1 MTQRLLFLATLALV
15 ALLAP
20 HALAAGDGT
29 KKLKV
34 ALDKLNQVTAEQ
46 DLAADDAR
54 LVEAAGAIEA
64 VAQQNDAEG
73 AKALLGLLMTP
84 FPHASVEVFVSE
96 HARDALVGL
105 QPGGARDEVRSQL
118 EKKKR
123 DPRFAVPLAEVI
135 GGWSEEA
142 SVTALAD
149 LLTQRDDRL
158 IMAGARGLA
167 RLARKEC
174 VRPLITAFG
183 ALKDSG
189 GEPFEAVG
197 GALLTITGQGFR
209 TQEDWTK
216 FWDTN
221 EATWTPASRNASGS
235 GATQT
240 RSFQPDP
247 PKMFES
253 MEIRSK
259 KVVIILD
266 VSGSMHIRN
275 YVVDPIEVPP
285 PPGRRPREQDDGS
298 RTRDTESE
306 TGDTPAGGD
315 APGTPGAP
323 GAPAGPAAPPPP
335 PLPPGVDPNAPNYK
349 KKPCVF
355 SQCPGAKGTGPEC
368 PSDENLP
375 PWYRR
380 HDRLMRQVA
389 AVVQSFRS
397 DVKFNLVSFSTDAR
411 TWKGNTLL
419 EASDGNKR
427 LALRWIQSLQPSGFT
442 LADKA
447 LDLAFKFEE
456 ADTIIFVTDGAPTN
470 ANGRPFDATRWRELN
485 DEVKRLNK
493 NRHVKIDVIAIAE
506 GHTDFARNLAAESGG
521 TYATVP

>member
-1 MTQRLLFLATLALV
+1 MTQRLLFLATLCVLAL
-15 ALLAP
+15 AAP
-20 HALAAGDGT
+20 LALAAGDGT

-34 ALDKLNQVTAEQ
+34 ALDKLNQVTADSE
-46 DLAADDAR
+46 LAVDDAR
-54 LVEAAGAIEA
+54 LVEADAAMQA
-64 VAQQNDAEG
+64 VAQQNDADG

-84 FPHASVEVFVSE
+84 FPHPSVEVFVSE
-96 HARDALVGL
+96 RARDALTSL
-105 QPGGARDEVRSQL
+105 QPGAGRDEVRAQL

-123 DPRFAVPLAEVI
+123 DPRVAVPLAEVI

-158 IMAGARGLA
+158 VMAAARGLE

-197 GALLTITGQGFR
+197 GALLAITGQGFR

-221 EATWTPASRNASGS
+221 EATWTPASRNAAGS
-235 GATQT
+235 AGASRV

-266 VSGSMHIRN
+266 ISGSMHIRN
-275 YVVDPIEVPP
+275 YVVDPIEPP
-285 PPGRRPREQDDGS
+285 PPPTRRGRDEGDGS

-306 TGDTPAGGD
+306 TGDQGGGD
-315 APGTPGAP
+315 AD
-323 GAPAGPAAPPPP
+323 APANPANPAGPPPP
-335 PLPPGVDPNAPNYK
+335 PLPRGVDPTADGYK

-380 HDRLMRQVA
+380 HDRLMRQVS
-389 AVVQSFRS
+389 AVVTAFRG

-411 TWKGNTLL
+411 TWKGSTLV
-419 EASDGNKR
+419 EASEANKR
-427 LALRWIQSLQPSGFT
+427 LALRWIQGLQPAGFT

-470 ANGRPFDATRWRELN
+470 ANGRPYDATRWRKLN

-521 TYATVP
+521 TYSSVP